1 MMKNY
6 DESVEIDH
14 SPNCPYIPEH
24 TYRILING
32 DSGSG
37 RPNVLL
43 NLIRH
48 QQPDI
53 DNIYLSVKDKF
64 EWKYQ
69 LHINKREKIGIE
81 MLKNPKA
88 FTNYSQTIDDVY
100 ENLEDYNPSDEG
112 RVLIVFDDMIADIQ

>member
-1 MMKNY
+1 MKNY

-43 NLIRH
+43 KLIRH